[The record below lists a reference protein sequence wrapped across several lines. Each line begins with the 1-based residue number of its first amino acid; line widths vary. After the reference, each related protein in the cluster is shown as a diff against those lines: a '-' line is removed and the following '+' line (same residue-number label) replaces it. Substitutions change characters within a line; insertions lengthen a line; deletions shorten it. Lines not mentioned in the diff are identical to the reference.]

1 MQDADYT
8 AYTAAAEQAKA
19 IDRSLYSDASLAVL
33 DSALAANVQNLTLAE
48 QATVDMQTEAILQ
61 ALAALTPRYTAGDIN
76 NDGRI
81 TAVDA
86 RWALQ
91 AASGT
96 RSLSESQTLAAD
108 VNGDARITAVDAR
121 WILQAASGTRKL

>member
-1 MQDADYT
+1 LQDADYT

-33 DSALAANVQNLTLAE
+33 DSALAADVRKLTLAE

-96 RSLSESQTLAAD
+96 RTLTAEQLQQAN
-108 VNGDARITAVDAR
+108 VNGDNKVTAVDAR
-121 WILQAASGTRKL
+121 WILQAASGIREL